1 MEHKKLFKNRL
12 KALLPAFLSMSAVF
26 VYILIVKRLGFG
38 IPCLFHRITGFK
50 CPGCG
55 ITTLCTSLLRFDIRA
70 AFKANPFVFVTL
82 PFIGGELIFAELC
95 LLTGKKNPGFNQVLL
110 TIYIVLLIIWG
121 IARNAYPF
129 LKASGFVSDL
139 L

>member
-1 MEHKKLFKNRL
+1 MEHKESFKNRL

-55 ITTLCTSLLRFDIRA
+55 ITTLCTSLLRLDIRGA
-70 AFKANPFVFVTL
+70 CEANPFVFVTL
-82 PFIGGELIFAELC
+82 PFIGGELIFAEIC
-95 LLTGKKNPGFNQVLL
+95 LLTGRKNPAFNQVLL
-110 TIYIVLLIIWG
+110 TVYIILLIIWG
-121 IARNAYPF
+121 IARNAYTV
-129 LKASGFVSDL
+129 LY
-139 L
+139 